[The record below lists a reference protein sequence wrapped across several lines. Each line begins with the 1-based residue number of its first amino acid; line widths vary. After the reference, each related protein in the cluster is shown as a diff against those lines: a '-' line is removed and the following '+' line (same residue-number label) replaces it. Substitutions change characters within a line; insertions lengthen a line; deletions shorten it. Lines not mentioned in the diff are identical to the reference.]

1 MDYNGNYVKSKSSIL
16 SHQCLVQITTM
27 QSGKVNTDTPTNI
40 LWGPQMCEI
49 DMELDIDRIL
59 SGEVRVRVIGSIGQR
74 GLGSGLELSF
84 VTGDLLCSLDRRCQV
99 TF

>member
-1 MDYNGNYVKSKSSIL
+1 
-16 SHQCLVQITTM
+16 
-27 QSGKVNTDTPTNI
+27 
-40 LWGPQMCEI
+40 MCEI

-59 SGEVRVRVIGSIGQR
+59 SGEVGVRVIGSIGQR